1 MKNNFELTTVLL
13 DELTRVLKSLNLWQ
27 TQQPNK
33 AELSSSTPFCCDTLA
48 FEQWLQFIFIPKLTI
63 MINEQQSL
71 PANISLTPMAEES
84 FKHLAVNTKSLL
96 DVIQKIDKTLTE
108 QGKSQ
113 VSDMKKPTVGIELTT
128 DVNEDSN
135 LDINEDVDPEKP
147 VLNILYQD
155 EFMVAVNKPAGLFV
169 HRSYM
174 DKDEIYFA
182 LQLVRDQ
189 VGQYVYPVHRLDR
202 PTSGVL
208 LFALTKEVAT
218 KLSKAFANKS
228 SQAGF
233 KSELKVQTEVQVN
246 TQVDQQ
252 GKVEEFTVDQNIDG
266 SDLAMVKTYY
276 ALARGHLAVP
286 TDLIDHPLKE
296 KLDKLGDKNV
306 SRDKPAQSAQS
317 YYQVKQQGSLPIK
330 VGKFD
335 SVRYSLIEVRPI
347 TGRRHQIRRH
357 LAHLR
362 HPILGD
368 INYGDNKQNPFFIEH
383 FGFKRLM
390 LIAKSLE
397 FNHPISKQRIK
408 ISAPFDEQWQQIFT
422 TFEWSIT

>member
-1 MKNNFELTTVLL
+1 MN
-13 DELTRVLKSLNLWQ
+13 
-27 TQQPNK
+27 
-33 AELSSSTPFCCDTLA
+33 SSMVD
-48 FEQWLQFIFIPKLTI
+48 
-63 MINEQQSL
+63 
-71 PANISLTPMAEES
+71 MA
-84 FKHLAVNTKSLL
+84 L
-96 DVIQKIDKTLTE
+96 
-108 QGKSQ
+108 
-113 VSDMKKPTVGIELTT
+113 VGDIE
-128 DVNEDSN
+128 
-135 LDINEDVDPEKP
+135 PEKP
-147 VLNILYQD
+147 VLTILYQD
-155 EFMVAVNKPAGLFV
+155 EFMVAVDKPAGLFV

-208 LFALTKEVAT
+208 IFALTKEVAT
-218 KLSKAFANKS
+218 KLNEAFANKS
-228 SQAGF
+228 SQAAP
-233 KSELKVQTEVQVN
+233 KSELNSEVSSELEAESEHRVVQQDN
-246 TQVDQQ
+246 TGELDTN
-252 GKVEEFTVDQNIDG
+252 KSTDTC
-266 SDLAMVKTYY
+266 DLAMVKTYY
-276 ALARGHLAVP
+276 ALVRGHLAVP
-286 TDLIDHPLKE
+286 TDLIDHALKE

-317 YYQVKQQGSLPIK
+317 YYQVKKQASLPIK

-335 SVRYSLIEVRPI
+335 SVRYSLVEVRPI

-390 LIAKSLE
+390 LHAKSLE
-397 FNHPISKQRIK
+397 FNHPVSNERIK
-408 ISAPFDEQWQQIFT
+408 ISAPFDGQWQQVFT
-422 TFEWSIT
+422 AFEWPLF